1 MLFHDLIILAL
12 FTREIQLAAKKKDDS
27 DAYIAFGVIL
37 FIPFLIFAWRHYS
50 RLKRVFAANGTS
62 QRIFDTASLWYPL
75 GVGGGIT
82 IVSAYLIFWFAHW
95 QWYFSIVLV
104 PCIGLLCLYL
114 GHQVA
119 RWLAATYFG
128 VLVDPLQDRVLL
140 PCDMASYGVADYL
153 SFRFLQDMGTID
165 SIPLSG
171 ITKITREAGKSL
183 YVHGAFGSR
192 AMTFTNKQ
200 KRDECIAAIE
210 SASRRSIRA
219 GGFE

>member
-1 MLFHDLIILAL
+1 MSFHCLAILVFLI
-12 FTREIQLAAKKKDDS
+12 REIQLAAKKKDDS
-27 DAYIAFGVIL
+27 DLYIVLGMIL

-50 RLKRVFAANGTS
+50 RLKREFVANASS

-75 GVGGGIT
+75 GIGGGIT
-82 IVSAYLIFWFAHW
+82 AVATYLILALAHGP
-95 QWYFSIVLV
+95 WYLSIILA
-104 PCIGLLCLYL
+104 PCLGLLFLFL
-114 GHQVA
+114 GRQVA

-140 PCDMASYGVADYL
+140 PCDMASYGVAEYL
-153 SFRFLQDMGTID
+153 SFRFLRDMGTVD
-165 SIPLSG
+165 SISLSG

-183 YVHGAFGSR
+183 YVHGGFGSR

>member
-1 MLFHDLIILAL
+1 VLFHGLIILV
-12 FTREIQLAAKKKDDS
+12 FFIREIQLAAKKKDDS
-27 DAYIAFGVIL
+27 DVYIALGMIL
-37 FIPFLIFAWRHYS
+37 FIPFLVFAWRHYN
-50 RLKRVFAANGTS
+50 RLKREFAANASS
-62 QRIFDTASLWYPL
+62 QRIFDTESLWYPL
-75 GVGGGIT
+75 GVGGVIT
-82 IVSAYLIFWFAHW
+82 AVLAYLILSLAHGPWYLSIIFA
-95 QWYFSIVLV
+95 
-104 PCIGLLCLYL
+104 PCLGLLFLYL
-114 GHQVA
+114 GRQVA

-153 SFRFLQDMGTID
+153 SFRFLQDMGVVD

>member
-1 MLFHDLIILAL
+1 MLFHCLAILVFLI
-12 FTREIQLAAKKKDDS
+12 REIQLAAKKKDDS
-27 DAYIAFGVIL
+27 ELYIVLGMVL
-37 FIPFLIFAWRHYS
+37 FIPFLVFAWRHYS
-50 RLKRVFAANGTS
+50 QLKRDFAASTSS

-75 GVGGGIT
+75 GLGGGLT
-82 IVSAYLIFWFAHW
+82 AVSGYLILSLA
-95 QWYFSIVLV
+95 QGPWYLSAVLA
-104 PCIGLLCLYL
+104 PCLAFLFLYL
-114 GHQVA
+114 GRQVA

-140 PCDMASYGVADYL
+140 PCDTASYGIADYI
-153 SFRFLQDMGTID
+153 SFRFLKDMGTVD
-165 SIPLSG
+165 SVPLSA
-171 ITKITREAGKSL
+171 ITKITRKAGKSL

-210 SASRRSIRA
+210 SASRRSIQA

>member
-1 MLFHDLIILAL
+1 MLFHGLIIRV
-12 FTREIQLAAKKKDDS
+12 FFIREIQLAAKKKDDS
-27 DAYIAFGVIL
+27 DVYIALGMIL
-37 FIPFLIFAWRHYS
+37 FIPFLVFAWRHYN
-50 RLKRVFAANGTS
+50 RLKREFAANASS
-62 QRIFDTASLWYPL
+62 QRIFDTESLWYPL
-75 GVGGGIT
+75 GVGGVIT
-82 IVSAYLIFWFAHW
+82 AVLAYLILLLAHRSWYLSIIFAPCL
-95 QWYFSIVLV
+95 VL
-104 PCIGLLCLYL
+104 LFLYL
-114 GHQVA
+114 GRQVA

-128 VLVDPLQDRVLL
+128 VLVDPLQDRLLL

-153 SFRFLQDMGTID
+153 SFRFLQDMGVVD

>member
-1 MLFHDLIILAL
+1 M
-12 FTREIQLAAKKKDDS
+12 AAKKKDDS
-27 DAYIAFGVIL
+27 DVYIALGMIL
-37 FIPFLIFAWRHYS
+37 FIPFLVFAWRHYN
-50 RLKRVFAANGTS
+50 RLKREFAANASS
-62 QRIFDTASLWYPL
+62 QRIFDTESLWYPL
-75 GVGGGIT
+75 GVGGVIT
-82 IVSAYLIFWFAHW
+82 AVLAYLILLLAHGSWYLSIIFA
-95 QWYFSIVLV
+95 
-104 PCIGLLCLYL
+104 PCFGLLFLYL
-114 GHQVA
+114 GRQVA

-128 VLVDPLQDRVLL
+128 VLVDPLQDRVLF

-153 SFRFLQDMGTID
+153 SFRFLQDMGVVD

-183 YVHGAFGSR
+183 CVHGAFGSR
-192 AMTFTNKQ
+192 GMTFTNKQ